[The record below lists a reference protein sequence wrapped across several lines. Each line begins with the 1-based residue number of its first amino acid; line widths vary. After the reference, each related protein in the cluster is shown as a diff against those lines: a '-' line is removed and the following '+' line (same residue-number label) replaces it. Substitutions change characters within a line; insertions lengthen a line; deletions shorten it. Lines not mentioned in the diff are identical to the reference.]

1 MESLKVDFT
10 FRKPTSDGKSGGL
23 LLKNQNEKSTHE
35 GINDPWV
42 EGGGGMKKKETM
54 GIYIPYSNKK
64 AKDIDFLNICSQ
76 SKMVAVV
83 IRLKFCGLE
92 K

>member
-1 MESLKVDFT
+1 MIHGLK
-10 FRKPTSDGKSGGL
+10 
-23 LLKNQNEKSTHE
+23 
-35 GINDPWV
+35 
-42 EGGGGMKKKETM
+42 GGGMKKKETM

-64 AKDIDFLNICSQ
+64 AKDIDFLNICSR